1 MPAATNTGSSSSSS
15 FEAGATDAAV
25 VPSDMASASGSDDH
39 GHGDENAIFS
49 NNQDAGDAIPIASST
64 RDDDTALAR
73 GGDAPMQAGVVDA
86 LEDIEEESPDFMLE
100 ITMG

>member
-1 MPAATNTGSSSSSS
+1 MMPAATNTGSSSS
-15 FEAGATDAAV
+15 FEAGATDSAV

-39 GHGDENAIFS
+39 GHGDENA
-49 NNQDAGDAIPIASST
+49 GDAIASST

>member
-1 MPAATNTGSSSSSS
+1 MMQAATNTGSSSSS

-25 VPSDMASASGSDDH
+25 VPSAMASASGSDDH

-49 NNQDAGDAIPIASST
+49 NNQDAGDAIASST
-64 RDDDTALAR
+64 RDDDNALAR
-73 GGDAPMQAGVVDA
+73 GGDAPMQAGVEDA

>member
-1 MPAATNTGSSSSSS
+1 MMPAATNTGSSSS

-49 NNQDAGDAIPIASST
+49 NNQDAGDAIPIASSI

-73 GGDAPMQAGVVDA
+73 GGDAPGVVDA